1 MSFHDKLDFDNLKGL
16 HTLIYGE
23 TNTGKTLYTAKFV
36 QYLLENKNFEPK
48 EISILD
54 FAPRLTYFKNLKI
67 GGRIQDY
74 YEPSL
79 QCNIINFVGEI
90 IPPRLNARNKSEMF
104 SNICNNFQKIYEI
117 MEKYNSNPTP
127 ALIINDISLY
137 LHLGSVKYLINTIN
151 KSNTFYGNAYYGSSI
166 MSKFSKLLSIIEK
179 NKVEI
184 LIKSVE
190 NSFRTI

>member
-1 MSFHDKLDFDNLKGL
+1 MRCNL
-16 HTLIYGE
+16 I
-23 TNTGKTLYTAKFV
+23 
-36 QYLLENKNFEPK
+36 
-48 EISILD
+48 
-54 FAPRLTYFKNLKI
+54 
-67 GGRIQDY
+67 
-74 YEPSL
+74 
-79 QCNIINFVGEI
+79 CNIINFVGEI

-104 SNICNNFQKIYEI
+104 SNICNNFQKIYEV

-127 ALIINDISLY
+127 VLIVNDVSLY

-184 LIKSVE
+184 LIKSME